1 MQERRF
7 TIPSDAGQ
15 FNRVYGAI
23 SEVVE
28 ALGLIGAE
36 KFRFAI
42 CVSEAFTNAF
52 YHGNRSDPD
61 KSVGLNFC
69 WDDQELRV
77 EVEDEGRGR
86 IVDIDLKQEL
96 QGIAAEKSDGRGVA
110 IIRRYADKVEV
121 EEKVGGGLRVKL
133 YWDLSPLR
141 QRVPLVT

>member
-1 MQERRF
+1 MAERRF
-7 TIPSDAGQ
+7 TIPSDTGQ

-23 SEVVE
+23 GEVVE

-52 YHGNRSDPD
+52 YHGNRSDPG
-61 KSVGLNFC
+61 KSVGLNFY
-69 WDDQELRV
+69 WDERELRV

-96 QGIAAEKSDGRGVA
+96 QGIATEKSTGRGVA
-110 IIRRYADKVEV
+110 IIRRYADKIEV
-121 EEKVGGGLRVKL
+121 EEKAGGGLRVKL
-133 YWDLSPLR
+133 YWELAPLR
-141 QRVPLVT
+141 KRAPAVT